1 MVIGAQDRIVI
12 ELDPHASPRRHR
24 EVSAFV
30 RYCVF
35 RIEREFGELR
45 WLVKITPSRGG
56 YACWVTVT
64 IANLIIEARGQGL
77 DAVFSVWDAL
87 SNTEQGL
94 REARVHRS
102 VEQAGHLSGL
112 KASANDG

>member
-1 MVIGAQDRIVI
+1 MQIEAHDRIVI
-12 ELDPHASPRRHR
+12 ELDPLASPRRQR
-24 EVSAFV
+24 EVGAFV

-35 RIEREFGELR
+35 RIEREFGELH
-45 WLVKITPSRGG
+45 WLVKLKPSRGG
-56 YACWVTVT
+56 YSCSVTVT

-77 DAVFSVWDAL
+77 DAVFSAWDAL

-94 REARVHRS
+94 REAQVHRQ